1 MNQLISEY
9 KNKMQTKMEKNME
22 VFNTVVS
29 NKEIEIN
36 SLKNQ
41 IEGQTQL
48 NTTLQ
53 NALKIQL
60 EEQTQLNTTLQNA
73 LKIQLEEQRRL
84 NTTLQNEHNALKTQ
98 LNTLDKSYNT
108 LDKSYNKQ
116 TQQTNSYNNFDK
128 KYIIKTVTF
137 DENGEEKRTVEY
149 M

>member
-41 IEGQTQL
+41 IEG
-48 NTTLQ
+48 
-53 NALKIQL
+53 
-60 EEQTQLNTTLQNA
+60 QTQLNTTLQNA